1 MFETVMLLVSSGLC
15 VWSLV
20 NVTMAWRFHTK
31 AKQLVAECR
40 TTAEQCK
47 TAVTRSDE
55 LQSELKRVS
64 ERSKELH
71 ADAVRLLAEADQ
83 VASQARDGSE

>member
-1 MFETVMLLVSSGLC
+1 MFEIIMLLVSSGLC

-20 NVTMAWRFHTK
+20 NVTMALRFHRK
-31 AKQLVAECR
+31 AKQLLAECR
-40 TTAEQCK
+40 ATVEQCK

-64 ERSKELH
+64 ARSKELH

-83 VASQARDGSE
+83 VASQARADEE